1 MSGDPNRRRW
11 RPGAAA
17 LVLCLAPLA
26 ACGGEA
32 APEPA
37 DLVKASLLRLSDL
50 PRDQEWEV
58 TDDETDPGLE
68 AFDKELDACERRHD
82 PTADSAES
90 EQESDTFTAGDL
102 DSVSSTGWVV
112 RDAAK
117 RDAFFDSLDAQ
128 FVCVG
133 RALSRYLR
141 GQFPDPVEVEVARPY
156 ELDAETTADR
166 TSGRALQVGVAY
178 PGAEVARLTI
188 FIDVLAVEE
197 GELLAGY
204 LFFHTGGITLEE
216 EADAVGRALDR
227 VRDQQG

>member
-1 MSGDPNRRRW
+1 MSSDLRRRV
-11 RPGAAA
+11 RPGAAGV
-17 LVLCLAPLA
+17 VLCLTSLA
-26 ACGGEA
+26 ACGGDS

-37 DLVKASLLRLSDL
+37 DLVEASLFRVSDL
-50 PRDQEWEV
+50 PQDQEWEV

-68 AFDKELDACERRHD
+68 AFDKDLDACERRHD
-82 PTADSAES
+82 PTAESAEA
-90 EQESDTFTAGDL
+90 EQESNTFTGGDL

-112 RDAAK
+112 RDATK
-117 RDAFFDSLDAQ
+117 RDAFFDSLDDQ

-141 GQFPDPVEVEVARPY
+141 GEFPARVSVEVAPPY

-166 TSGRALQVGVAY
+166 TAGRALQVGVTY
-178 PGAEVARLTI
+178 PGTEVARLTL

-197 GELLAGY
+197 GELLAAY
-204 LFFHTGGITLEE
+204 LFFHAGGITLEE
-216 EADAVGRALDR
+216 ETDAVGMALDR